1 MSIATFLHISDLHFG
16 DAGPWT
22 QRLSQLSF
30 VGRWAKGLYGHDFKP
45 LEALPDLRDETTA
58 STDLDL
64 PRLMFTGDLTRVG
77 APIEFRLG
85 DQYLSDTADVGGAF
99 PLGMNESNWNR
110 IAVSGNHDYWPGAS
124 IFPVYPPSN
133 PVASQKRDATFRTC
147 PFVEQ
152 VRIPDSPYMIRFI
165 GIDTDADTN
174 WIMRKLGRGHFLSQ
188 LEHLDQDP
196 NRLPPYQSDGEN
208 REIRVLLLHHSQE
221 TDRSRFSLPQILNI
235 HRSSAHELRAFIV
248 RHRISVVL
256 SGHIHAP
263 KIKRRRHDDWEH
275 LDARCGTTAQKP
287 VGAKNDLS
295 KSKFDYK
302 RDLSLKHT
310 ALVHQLLE
318 EGDRL
323 VWKTTTHVFTPDV
336 FQAAASRPVTNR
348 PPTTGAFLDHTTL
361 EGGSREAWSDQIT
374 VWPR

>member
-22 QRLSQLSF
+22 QSLSKLSF

-64 PRLMFTGDLTRVG
+64 PRLIFTGDLTRVG

-85 DQYLSDTADVGGAF
+85 DQYLSDTADIGGAF

-133 PVASQKRDATFRTC
+133 PVASQKRDATFSTC

-152 VRIPDSPYMIRFI
+152 VRIPDSPYTIRFI

-174 WIMRKLGRGHFLSQ
+174 RLLQGLARGHFLSQ
-188 LEHLDQDP
+188 LEQLDRDP
-196 NRLPPYQSDGEN
+196 NRLPPYRSDDEN
-208 REIRVLLLHHSQE
+208 REIRVLLLHHAQE
-221 TDRSRFSLPQILNI
+221 AIKLWSPLFKI
-235 HRSSAHELRAFIV
+235 HPSSTHELRAFIA
-248 RHRISVVL
+248 RHKISVVL
-256 SGHIHAP
+256 SGHIHTP
-263 KIKRRRHDDWEH
+263 KVKRRSHNGWKH

-287 VGAKNDLS
+287 VGAKNDAS
-295 KSKFDYK
+295 KSKLDNK

-310 ALVHQLLE
+310 ALVHRLLE
-318 EGDRL
+318 EDDRL
-323 VWKTTTHVFTPDV
+323 IWKTTTYAFTPDV
-336 FQAAASRPVTNR
+336 LQAAASRPVTNR

-361 EGGSREAWSDQIT
+361 EGGSREAWSNQIT
-374 VWPR
+374 VWPW